1 MTDRA
6 GGAFRR
12 TKEEALEIVRKLLAQ
27 AEDPGVTPDE
37 AATFT
42 GKAQQMMTKYSID
55 LALVATDRPDR
66 VVQEGWKLSNPYA
79 THKVALV
86 NAVSRANDCRA
97 VFSPLQGGAKWIEV
111 VGYPNDVEWVQ
122 TLYRSLDIQ
131 MAAALAAGRR
141 LKPRDVHGR
150 TFAAGFVQGF
160 VDEVG
165 ARLHRARREAVAH
178 AEAERERERYEA
190 AAAGFGAGARGGD
203 DPGQALVSVALV
215 LVAKNTRVEE
225 EFQVRFPGT
234 TKVHRYSR
242 LQSWSGYDPG
252 RAAGSRAN
260 LARGSVPARRRLS
273 A

>member
-1 MTDRA
+1 MTNCA

-12 TKEEALEIVRKLLAQ
+12 TKDGALEIVRKLLAQ

-37 AATFT
+37 AAAFT
-42 GKAQQMMTKYSID
+42 SKAQQLMSKYSID
-55 LALVATDRPDR
+55 LALVAGDRPDR
-66 VVQEGWKLSNPYA
+66 VVQVGWRLSNPYA
-79 THKVALV
+79 VHKVTLV

-97 VFSPLQGGAKWIEV
+97 VYSALPGGAKWIEI
-111 VGYPNDVEWVQ
+111 VGYPNDVDWVQ
-122 TLYRSLDIQ
+122 TLYHSLDIQ
-131 MAAALAAGRR
+131 MAAALVANRR

-150 TFAAGFVQGF
+150 TYAVGFVHGF

-165 ARLHRARREAVAH
+165 ARLHQARRQAVAN
-178 AEAERERERYEA
+178 AEAERDRERRDA
-190 AAAGFGAGARGGD
+190 AASAGGPGGSSGADTG
-203 DPGQALVSVALV
+203 LVSVALV
-215 LVAKNTRVEE
+215 LVAKNARVDE

-260 LARGSVPARRRLS
+260 LARAPVSGRRSLS